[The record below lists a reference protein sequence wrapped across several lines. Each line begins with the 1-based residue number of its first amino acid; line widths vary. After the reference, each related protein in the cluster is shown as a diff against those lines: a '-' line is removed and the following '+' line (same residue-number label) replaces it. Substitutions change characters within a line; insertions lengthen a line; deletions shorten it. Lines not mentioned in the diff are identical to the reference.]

1 MTDLETRLEALRVR
15 FDQLGAELERP
26 EVYSDGKRL
35 REVSQERAS
44 LEEIVTVYA
53 QYRDQADRLVQAR
66 ELINDPDMRD
76 LCEMEIAELE
86 PSQQELLGRL
96 QVLLLPRDPA
106 DERNVIVEIRAG
118 TGGDEAALFAAD
130 LTRMYTRFAD
140 RRGWKVEPMECE
152 PTDQG
157 GFRRISFSIEGQ
169 GAYSQLKWEAGS
181 HRVQRVPKTES
192 GGRIHTSAATV
203 AVLPEADA
211 IDVEINEGD
220 LRWETFL
227 SQGAGGQNVQK
238 NETAVRL
245 IHTPTDIRVECQ
257 NERSQRQN
265 RENALRI
272 LRTRLYE
279 IERERQVSER
289 NAKRATMVGSGDR
302 SEKIRTYNF
311 PQNRVTDHRI
321 GLTLHQLD
329 QVMDGRLEPITDALI
344 AYYQA
349 EKLKQQSEAV
359 PAA

>member
-1 MTDLETRLEALRVR
+1 METRLEALRDR
-15 FDQLGAELERP
+15 FVQLGAELERP

-44 LEEIVTVYA
+44 LEEIVRVYA
-53 QYRDQADRLVQAR
+53 QYREQADRLIQAR
-66 ELINDPDMRD
+66 ELINDSDMRD
-76 LCEMEIAELE
+76 LCELEIAELE

-96 QVLLLPRDPA
+96 QVLLLPKDPA
-106 DERNVIVEIRAG
+106 DERNVIVEVRAG
-118 TGGDEAALFAAD
+118 TGGDEAALFAGD

-140 RRGWKVEPMECE
+140 RRGWKVEMMESE

-157 GFRRISFSIEGQ
+157 GFRRISFSIEGL
-169 GAYSQLKWEAGS
+169 GAYSALKYEAGL

-203 AVLPEADA
+203 AVLPEADD
-211 IDVEINEGD
+211 IDVQINEGD
-220 LRWETFL
+220 LRWEYFL

-265 RENALRI
+265 RESALRI
-272 LRTRLYE
+272 LRTRLYD
-279 IERERQVSER
+279 IERERQDSER

-302 SEKIRTYNF
+302 SEKIRTYNW
-311 PQNRVTDHRI
+311 PQDRVTDHRV
-321 GLTLHQLD
+321 GVTLYQLGS
-329 QVMDGRLEPITDALI
+329 VLDGELDPFITALS
-344 AYYQA
+344 QA
-349 EKLKQQSEAV
+349 EQAERLAEL
-359 PAA
+359 AAGG